1 MEPWDPRQMEAL
13 RRMTHEEKW
22 QIVMSL
28 LQTATDTRLAALR
41 RNHPEWSEAQVEAEL
56 AAERIRGSA

>member
-1 MEPWDPRQMEAL
+1 MEAL